1 MASGGI
7 TRVRIGVMVAIGC
20 VVLAV
25 IVATFGTPSGTKSP
39 ASASTGRGPATTAV
53 TIPPAAADPGPAAD
67 VEPGPEAAEPEAS
80 PPVKSPDPTP
90 PAATPEVLPT
100 GGLPTEVAQAL
111 TELAAQLEQAGD
123 DGSPRELT
131 REEVDALVTAQLRA
145 LGIEL

>member
-1 MASGGI
+1 MASGGV
-7 TRVRIGVMVAIGC
+7 TRVRVGVMVAIGC

-39 ASASTGRGPATTAV
+39 ASASTGRGPAPTAV
-53 TIPPAAADPGPAAD
+53 TTPPAADPGPTAD
-67 VEPGPEAAEPEAS
+67 VQPDPTDSPPEAS
-80 PPVKSPDPTP
+80 PEAKSSDPIP
-90 PAATPEVLPT
+90 PAATPEVIPT

-111 TELAAQLEQAGD
+111 AEMAAQLEQAGD